1 MRMDD
6 VERDLK
12 IIRQAIEASSRY
24 TNITARGYFFSGV
37 AAMIGTWK
45 TYTFLGPE
53 KAANMALITPD
64 DLTTLTIIWA
74 LVLLVSL
81 VIAIFFSWWK
91 ARKNKT
97 TAWNSLTA
105 RMFLSQIPLIAMAG
119 MLTLGMA
126 FKGYYDVIPAIW
138 LGAYGVVFY
147 SFSYFTGIGHKVEGL
162 LFIAL
167 GTIALFAPGPAP
179 VFCLGLG
186 FGGIHIASALVR
198 WAARW
203 KGHHESE

>member
-24 TNITARGYFFSGV
+24 TNITARGYFFSGIV
-37 AAMIGTWK
+37 AVIGTWK

-53 KAANMALITPD
+53 KTVNMGLITSD
-64 DLTTLTIIWA
+64 DLKILTIIWT

-81 VIAIFFSWWK
+81 AIAIFFSWWK
-91 ARKNKT
+91 ARKNRMS
-97 TAWNSLTA
+97 AWNSLTA

-126 FKGYYDVIPAIW
+126 FKGYYNVIPAIW
-138 LGAYGVVFY
+138 LGAYGVIFY
-147 SFSYFTGIGHKVEGL
+147 SFSYFTGIGHKIEGL
-162 LFIAL
+162 LFIIL
-167 GTIALFAPGPAP
+167 GTIALFASGP
-179 VFCLGLG
+179 VSILCLGLG

-203 KGHHESE
+203 KGQHESE